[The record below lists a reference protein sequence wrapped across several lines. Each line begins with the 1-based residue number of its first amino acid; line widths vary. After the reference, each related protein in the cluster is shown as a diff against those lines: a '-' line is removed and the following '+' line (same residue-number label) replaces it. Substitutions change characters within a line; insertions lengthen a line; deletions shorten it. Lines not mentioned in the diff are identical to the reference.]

1 MLGFKP
7 TVVKFLASFG
17 LSHFYMSC
25 TALSSWRATDI
36 LGLPQTEFQEEVT
49 GCKTRFPFQRYEK
62 TNIWRDCGRERETG
76 KLEKRERISEI

>member
-49 GCKTRFPFQRYEK
+49 GCKTRFPF
-62 TNIWRDCGRERETG
+62 
-76 KLEKRERISEI
+76 